1 MKTKRQNTQA
11 ISKVNSW
18 RPKIQC
24 QNLIKFP
31 IDQRNLQVF
40 LTEIFKT
47 VNSLA
52 PPLTISLSVFQ
63 SNEYDITNFQILS
76 NDLRKTVIY
85 WLATVTYKAP
95 TISAKLPS
103 EYKLANSVEEFK
115 VKIKTWKS
123 DAGPEDYAKQI
134 KEILNKS
141 PIFQLKIQR

>member
-85 WLATVTYKAP
+85 
-95 TISAKLPS
+95 
-103 EYKLANSVEEFK
+103 
-115 VKIKTWKS
+115 
-123 DAGPEDYAKQI
+123 
-134 KEILNKS
+134 
-141 PIFQLKIQR
+141 